1 MRRINIAAFGLML
14 TALASTP
21 AIAQGNMGGGR
32 MDPAQM
38 MQRSTDMMMK
48 GITLSPVQADS
59 VKAINARFATETHAA
74 MGQSDMRGKMTE
86 MRTRHRAE
94 LRAVLDAGQQSVFDK
109 NVADMG
115 TGRMRSPRP

>member
-14 TALASTP
+14 TALASAP

-109 NVADMG
+109 NVAEMG